1 MAIYHCSIK
10 IISRGKGR
18 SAVAC
23 AAYRSG
29 TKLTDLATGK
39 IFDYSN
45 KPGVVFSEV
54 LLPENA
60 PAAFAVDRNILW
72 DAVERKETR
81 SDARLAR
88 EVEVALPREFT
99 RQEQIDTV
107 REYIIKNFVREG
119 MCADWALHDKRDGNP
134 HAHIM
139 LTTRA
144 FTRNGKWAEK
154 SRTIYKLDP
163 NGQKVPLIDP
173 ETGEQKVRVRKGKGV
188 EKLWQTEKVPANDWN
203 DRSKAEGWR
212 AAWATE
218 CNRRLDRQHQ
228 IDHRSYARQA
238 VEQEPTIHEGYA
250 ARKMESEGRVSD
262 RCEINRET
270 KALNEQHT
278 RSLEVAN
285 GELYNAASEH
295 LRLYRDVIRDLESES
310 KELSGAIQQ
319 AEDAERALSAP
330 VERCK
335 PWERAKRK
343 EQAEQRE
350 NALQKRT
357 EAFAALYELGCATIE
372 AAKSL
377 LQSILQRIRQLRQ
390 EQAELR
396 ADLERLGEELPI
408 VKHASD
414 LLQPAASAEQ
424 IGVRERLQAIRQQR
438 EAERKAHAEWV
449 EQQRRA
455 NMQREQ
461 PEPERSPQETPD
473 DAAAQQEQKVRS
485 VADFASRYRE
495 KSSLDAA
502 DRNLSRVLRYFRAA
516 IEDDNKGAA
525 RRYYEMTAKRE
536 RDDREEER

>member
-1 MAIYHCSIK
+1 M
-10 IISRGKGR
+10 
-18 SAVAC
+18 
-23 AAYRSG
+23 
-29 TKLTDLATGK
+29 
-39 IFDYSN
+39 
-45 KPGVVFSEV
+45 
-54 LLPENA
+54 
-60 PAAFAVDRNILW
+60 
-72 DAVERKETR
+72 
-81 SDARLAR
+81 
-88 EVEVALPREFT
+88 
-99 RQEQIDTV
+99 
-107 REYIIKNFVREG
+107 
-119 MCADWALHDKRDGNP
+119 
-134 HAHIM
+134 
-139 LTTRA
+139 
-144 FTRNGKWAEK
+144 
-154 SRTIYKLDP
+154 
-163 NGQKVPLIDP
+163 
-173 ETGEQKVRVRKGKGV
+173 
-188 EKLWQTEKVPANDWN
+188 
-203 DRSKAEGWR
+203 
-212 AAWATE
+212 
-218 CNRRLDRQHQ
+218 
-228 IDHRSYARQA
+228 
-238 VEQEPTIHEGYA
+238 
-250 ARKMESEGRVSD
+250 
-262 RCEINRET
+262 
-270 KALNEQHT
+270 
-278 RSLEVAN
+278 EVAN
-285 GELYNAASEH
+285 GELYNATSER

-310 KELSGAIQQ
+310 KELFGAIQQ
-319 AEDAERALSAP
+319 AEDAERALTTP

-485 VADFASRYRE
+485 VADYAAKYCAQNKNNAPKHHRGRSR
-495 KSSLDAA
+495 
-502 DRNLSRVLRYFRAA
+502 
-516 IEDDNKGAA
+516 
-525 RRYYEMTAKRE
+525 
-536 RDDREEER
+536 